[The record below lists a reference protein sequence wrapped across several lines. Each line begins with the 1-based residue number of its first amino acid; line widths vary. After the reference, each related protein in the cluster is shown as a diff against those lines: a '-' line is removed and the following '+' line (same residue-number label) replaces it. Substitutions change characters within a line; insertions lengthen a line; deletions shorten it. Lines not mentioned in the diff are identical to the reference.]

1 MNERTILF
9 VVAFILVGI
18 FIIRNHFQKKYNAEY
33 DKRSLE
39 MDEQLK
45 SIDAEIE
52 QLRNTL
58 ASTEHKDEVDETQE
72 RK

>member
-39 MDEQLK
+39 REEQLK
-45 SIDAEIE
+45 NLDDEIE
-52 QLRNTL
+52 HLRGTL
-58 ASTEHKDEVDETQE
+58 ASLEHKDEVDKTRE